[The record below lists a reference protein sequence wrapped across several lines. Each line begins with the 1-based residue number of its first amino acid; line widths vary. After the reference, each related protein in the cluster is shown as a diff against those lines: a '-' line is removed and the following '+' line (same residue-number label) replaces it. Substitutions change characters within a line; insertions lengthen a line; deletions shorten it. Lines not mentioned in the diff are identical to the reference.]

1 MDGEDLDA
9 RVLHLSLD
17 PYARTLFPANAR
29 PDRQYRS
36 DRWQRERLQC
46 SGALVAGAAVVFVSE
61 ATREERT
68 LATNAQGE
76 RQAALLQ
83 TENATPGR
91 VIDENDR
98 R

>member
-1 MDGEDLDA
+1 MHA
-9 RVLHLSLD
+9 SCTSLW
-17 PYARTLFPANAR
+17 TLMLALYFLPMHGQTANTGAIAGNV
-29 PDRQYRS
+29 S
-36 DRWQRERLQC
+36 DS